1 MCVCHWFLFPRKSPP
16 FPGFLDTMMVPV
28 EGEAGRKKSPKLQ
41 ICEIEIYKIYIY
53 ISGGNLGNNSG
64 KPECFGDF

>member
-1 MCVCHWFLFPRKSPP
+1 MCVPLVLFPRKSPP

-53 ISGGNLGNNSG
+53 ISIYLG
-64 KPECFGDF
+64 EI